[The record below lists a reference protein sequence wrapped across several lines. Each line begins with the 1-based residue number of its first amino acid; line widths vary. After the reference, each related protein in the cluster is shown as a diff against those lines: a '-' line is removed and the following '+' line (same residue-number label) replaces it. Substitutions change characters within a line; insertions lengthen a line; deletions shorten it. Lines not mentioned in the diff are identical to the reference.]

1 MPNTSKPA
9 LNTDDHAAVVDVS
22 LLVGQLMLQH
32 GAETQLVEETMHR
45 LGTALGFTWLDIY
58 VSPNALVVS
67 SNHNGQFRTKTRRVA
82 ERPVNMT
89 TVSCIVRLV
98 QRTEQGQHTLIE
110 VQQELDR
117 IMGIGH
123 HYNRWQIAF
132 ALGLA
137 CAAFCKIFGGGL
149 PEMAVTFVAS
159 TTAALVRQEF
169 AKRHINLFINIGTTA
184 FTATIISSIASLM
197 HWGQKPDTALAAA
210 VLLLIPGVPFINSIQ
225 DLIKGYTTMGLARW
239 TVGTLITL
247 SISLGMILA
256 LSLTRVDL

>member
-1 MPNTSKPA
+1 MPNLSKPA
-9 LNTDDHAAVVDVS
+9 LSTDDHAAIVDLS

-32 GAETQLVEETMHR
+32 GAETQLIEETMHR

-67 SNHNGQFRTKTRRVA
+67 SDHNGQFRTRTRRVA

-89 TVSCIVRLV
+89 TVSCLVRLV
-98 QRTEQGQHTLIE
+98 QRVEQGLHNIDE
-110 VQQELDR
+110 VKQEIDR
-117 IMGIGH
+117 IMNIGH
-123 HYNRWQIAF
+123 HYSRWQIVF
-132 ALGLA
+132 AIGLA
-137 CAAFCKIFGGGL
+137 CAAFCKIFGGGWQ
-149 PEMAVTFVAS
+149 EMGVTFIAS
-159 TTAALVRQEF
+159 STAMFLRQEM
-169 AKRHINLFINIGTTA
+169 AKRHFNLYITVGTTA
-184 FTATIISSIASLM
+184 FTATLISSSASLM
-197 HWGQKPDTALAAA
+197 HWGLKPDTALAAA

-247 SISLGMILA
+247 AISLGMILA